1 MKLTKLIITLILTT
15 VSIQAC
21 KTPQILEKTT
31 YIHDTVI
38 INRIVADTVRD
49 SAIVIKNNIVYD
61 TVLIV
66 QTKWAKAE
74 ASLKEGELS
83 VQLIQKDTIIYDT
96 IRVETQTNI
105 TTFEN
110 KNNITTKNV
119 IFVIISTFLFIIAI
133 LLLIFAIEFKKVEIF
148 APASNAPPNFNPLI
162 IKSRLFI

>member
-1 MKLTKLIITLILTT
+1 MKLMKLIIILILTT
-15 VSIQAC
+15 ILIQAC
-21 KTPQILEKTT
+21 RSPKIVEKTT
-31 YIHDTVI
+31 YIHDTII
-38 INRIVADTVRD
+38 INKIVADTVKD
-49 SAIVIKNNIVYD
+49 SAIIIRDNIVHD

-105 TTFEN
+105 NTF
-110 KNNITTKNV
+110 KNEGSNTTKNI

-133 LLLIFAIEFKKVEIF
+133 LLLIKK
-148 APASNAPPNFNPLI
+148 LI
-162 IKSRLFI
+162 R

>member
-1 MKLTKLIITLILTT
+1 MKLTKLTKLTIILI
-15 VSIQAC
+15 SIQAC

-31 YIHDTVI
+31 YIRDTVVV
-38 INRIVADTVRD
+38 NKIVADTVRD
-49 SAIVIKNNIVYD
+49 SAIVIKDNIVHD

-66 QTKWAKAE
+66 QTRWAKAE
-74 ASLKEGELS
+74 ASLQGGELS

-105 TTFEN
+105 NTVEN

-133 LLLIFAIEFKKVEIF
+133 LLLIRK
-148 APASNAPPNFNPLI
+148 LI
-162 IKSRLFI
+162 K

>member
-1 MKLTKLIITLILTT
+1 MKLTKLIIILIFTAIL
-15 VSIQAC
+15 IQAC
-21 KTPQILEKTT
+21 KSPKILEKTT

-74 ASLKEGELS
+74 ASLQGGELS
-83 VQLIQKDTIIYDT
+83 VQLIQKDTVLRDT
-96 IRVETQTNI
+96 IRTETQTNI
-105 TTFEN
+105 NTFEN

-133 LLLIFAIEFKKVEIF
+133 LLLIKK
-148 APASNAPPNFNPLI
+148 LI
-162 IKSRLFI
+162 R

>member
-1 MKLTKLIITLILTT
+1 MKLTKLIIILILTAIL
-15 VSIQAC
+15 IQAC
-21 KTPQILEKTT
+21 KSPKILEKTT

-96 IRVETQTNI
+96 IRIETQTNI
-105 TTFEN
+105 NTFEN
-110 KNNITTKNV
+110 KNSNSTKNI

-133 LLLIFAIEFKKVEIF
+133 MLLIRK
-148 APASNAPPNFNPLI
+148 LI
-162 IKSRLFI
+162 K

>member
-1 MKLTKLIITLILTT
+1 MKLTKLIIILILTT

-21 KTPQILEKTT
+21 KSPELIQKTI
-31 YIHDTVI
+31 YVHDTVI
-38 INRIVADTVRD
+38 VHNIVADTVRD
-49 SAIVIKNNIVYD
+49 SAIVIKNNIVHD

-66 QTKWAKAE
+66 QTRWAKAE

-105 TTFEN
+105 NTFEN

-133 LLLIFAIEFKKVEIF
+133 MLLIRK
-148 APASNAPPNFNPLI
+148 LI
-162 IKSRLFI
+162 K

>member
-1 MKLTKLIITLILTT
+1 MKLTKLIIILIFTAIL
-15 VSIQAC
+15 IQAC
-21 KTPQILEKTT
+21 KSPKILEKTT

-74 ASLKEGELS
+74 ASLQGGELS
-83 VQLIQKDTIIYDT
+83 VQLIQKDTVLRDT
-96 IRVETQTNI
+96 IRTETQTNI
-105 TTFEN
+105 NTVEN

-133 LLLIFAIEFKKVEIF
+133 MLLIRK
-148 APASNAPPNFNPLI
+148 LI
-162 IKSRLFI
+162 K

>member
-1 MKLTKLIITLILTT
+1 MKLTKLTIILILIAI
-15 VSIQAC
+15 SIQAC
-21 KTPQILEKTT
+21 KTPKLIERTT
-31 YIHDTVI
+31 YVHDTIVV
-38 INRIVADTVRD
+38 NHIVADTVRD
-49 SAIVIKNNIVYD
+49 SAIVIKNNIVHD

-66 QTKWAKAE
+66 QTRWAKAE
-74 ASLKEGELS
+74 ASLQGGELS

-133 LLLIFAIEFKKVEIF
+133 LLLIKK
-148 APASNAPPNFNPLI
+148 LI
-162 IKSRLFI
+162 R